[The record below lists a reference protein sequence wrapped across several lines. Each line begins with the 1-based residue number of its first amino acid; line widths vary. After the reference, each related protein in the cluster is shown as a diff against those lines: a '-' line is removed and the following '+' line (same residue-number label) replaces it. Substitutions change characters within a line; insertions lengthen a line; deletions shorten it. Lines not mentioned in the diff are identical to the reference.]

1 MAEEAGGGGGMRAGR
16 PECGRGA
23 RSPAAPRRG
32 WLFAKVLLDFHL
44 VSVCVCVCVT
54 LVLNYSDTRL

>member
-32 WLFAKVLLDFHL
+32 WLFAELLLDFHL
-44 VSVCVCVCVT
+44 VSVCVCNT
-54 LVLNYSDTRL
+54 GA